1 LSNRLRPFTL
11 LAWLAGAAL
20 LAWLLAES
28 DALGILRGVAGLRW
42 WLAVVLAF
50 HGVNILVDVVAW
62 RPLFA
67 KARPPVWRLFWI
79 RWIGEGANGLLPV
92 PQLGEFL
99 RAKLARDRGSA
110 GAEAAASVIA
120 DITMALATQ
129 VLFTLIGLGLFS
141 LGSASGT
148 VLRALA
154 ASLILAFFA
163 GAFYALQHFGLI
175 GRGAAF
181 LAGRIGKSERMFD
194 LAGARR
200 LDEMLKRV
208 YSRPWVLAQAF
219 VLRFAGWIVGAGE
232 IILILYALGHAVGLS
247 AAIQMESLS
256 QAARVAA
263 FLIPGGLGVQ
273 DGALLLVAGGLGIAP
288 AIALTLSVAR
298 RFRELALGVPALA
311 AGYAIEARSWASAR
325 AVKKEGSPQSQGD
338 TEKREK

>member
-1 LSNRLRPFTL
+1 MSSRLRPFTL

-20 LAWLLAES
+20 LAWLLVES
-28 DALGILRGVAGLRW
+28 NVAGILRSVAALRW
-42 WLAVVLAF
+42 WLAALLVF
-50 HGVNILVDVVAW
+50 HAIPLLVDVVGW
-62 RPLFA
+62 RLLFA

-79 RWIGEGANGLLPV
+79 RWIGEGANGLLPL
-92 PQLGEFL
+92 PQFGEFL

-141 LGSASGT
+141 LASGSGA
-148 VLRALA
+148 VYRALA
-154 ASLILAFFA
+154 ASLLLAFFA
-163 GAFYALQHFGLI
+163 GSFYALQRFGLI

-181 LAGRIGKSERMFD
+181 LAGRIGRAEKMFD
-194 LAGARR
+194 LASARR

-208 YSRPWVLAQAF
+208 YSRPRVLAESFAW
-219 VLRFAGWIVGAGE
+219 RFAGWVIGAGE
-232 IILILYALGHAVGLS
+232 IMLILYALDHSVGLS

-273 DGALLLVAGGLGIAP
+273 DGALLLVAGGLGITP
-288 AIALTLSVAR
+288 GVALALSVAR
-298 RFRELALGVPALA
+298 RFRELAFGLPALA
-311 AGYAIEARSWASAR
+311 AGYAIEARGWTIAR
-325 AVKKEGSPQSQGD
+325 ELRKEESPQRHRD
-338 TEKREK
+338 TEEKS